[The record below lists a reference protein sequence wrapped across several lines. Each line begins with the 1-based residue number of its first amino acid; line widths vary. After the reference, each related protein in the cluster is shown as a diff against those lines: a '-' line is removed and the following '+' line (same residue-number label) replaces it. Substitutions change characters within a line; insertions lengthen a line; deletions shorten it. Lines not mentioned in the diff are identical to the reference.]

1 MITAKPLVSIVSV
14 NFNQV
19 AVTEAM
25 LSTIFKYAASDSIEI
40 IVVDNGS
47 KENPVPAWAIKYP
60 TVQFIRSEINT
71 GFAGGNN
78 IGIKAAQGDYLFLV
92 NNDTEFTSGLVAK
105 LVAVLD
111 TFPDTGMVSPKIRYF
126 QEPDTLQ
133 YAGYSEMNFF
143 TARNHCIGQFEKDI
157 GQYDQLSGITGYA
170 HGAAMMVRRTAMEK
184 AGLMK
189 ENYFLYYEE
198 LDWCE
203 AFKRAGY
210 TIRVA
215 MDALIYH
222 KESVSVGKK
231 SVLKEYFMNRNRI
244 LFIRSNADTF
254 HLVFFWVYF
263 LLLVVPRNCWQYI
276 RQGEFQFIRML
287 GKAIGWNLTHGVD
300 SFDLGYKIP

>member
-1 MITAKPLVSIVSV
+1 MTAKPLVSIVSV
-14 NFNQV
+14 NFNQA

-25 LSTIFKYAASDSIEI
+25 LSSIFMYADTDGLEI

-47 KENPVPAWAIKYP
+47 QENSVPMWSSKYP
-60 TVQFIRSEINT
+60 TVHFIRSEINT

-78 IGIKAAQGDYLFLV
+78 IGIKAATGEYLLLV
-92 NNDTEFTSGLVAK
+92 NNDTEFTLGLVAK
-105 LVAVLD
+105 LVQVLD

-133 YAGYSEMNFF
+133 YAGYTEMNFF
-143 TARNHCIGQFEKDI
+143 TARNQCIGQFEKDR

-170 HGAAMMVRRTAMEK
+170 HGAAMMIRRTALEK

-231 SVLKEYFMNRNRI
+231 SALKEYFMNRNRI
-244 LFIRSNADTF
+244 LFIRRNANTF
-254 HLVFFWVYF
+254 HLLFFWVYF
-263 LLLVVPRNCWQYI
+263 MVLVVPRNCWQYM
-276 RQGEFQFIRML
+276 RDGEYKFISML
-287 GKAIGWNLTHGVD
+287 TKAIWWNLTHSVD